1 MTKTYK
7 YTPIMGYP
15 QKTDVYTSTGQKVR
29 KGMNK
34 EDTYKTVINEEISKA
49 DKKIEELLTQL
60 KETKETI
67 MAEIEALQAKSVYYA
82 DLLDKIEAM
91 QQDEPEEEPKKEPE
105 EGKYHLKCQCCGK
118 DFRAKSGAVRIC
130 NECKAAGL
138 KPPSKESMRKEMIR
152 EENKADK
159 AEQGKN
165 DIKSVA
171 AEIMAMG

>member
-1 MTKTYK
+1 
-7 YTPIMGYP
+7 
-15 QKTDVYTSTGQKVR
+15 
-29 KGMNK
+29 MNK
-34 EDTYKTVINEEISKA
+34 EETYKVVINEEISKA

-91 QQDEPEEEPKKEPE
+91 QQDEPEEEKPEKVEE

-138 KPPSKESMRKEMIR
+138 KPPSKDSMRKEMIR

-159 AEQGKN
+159 VKQGEN

>member
-1 MTKTYK
+1 MSIGETLEISIH
-7 YTPIMGYP
+7 IMLAM
-15 QKTDVYTSTGQKVR
+15 STRQKVR
-29 KGMNK
+29 TDMNK
-34 EDTYKTVINEEISKA
+34 EETYKVVINDEISKA

-60 KETKETI
+60 KETKDTI

-82 DLLDKIEAM
+82 DLLEKIEKV
-91 QQDEPEEEPKKEPE
+91 QQDEPEEEKPKKKVE

-138 KPPSKESMRKEMIR
+138 KPPSKDSMRKEMIR

-159 AEQGKN
+159 ANQGKN

>member
-1 MTKTYK
+1 MKEETYK
-7 YTPIMGYP
+7 
-15 QKTDVYTSTGQKVR
+15 V
-29 KGMNK
+29 
-34 EDTYKTVINEEISKA
+34 VINEEISKA
-49 DKKIEELLTQL
+49 DRKIEELLTQL

-138 KPPSKESMRKEMIR
+138 KPPSKEAIRKERIR

-159 AEQGKN
+159 AEAKRKE
-165 DIKSVA
+165 DTERVRKALEA
-171 AEIMAMG
+171 AKEKARKHKEEIMKQQVRDAAKAIVEAGR

>member
-1 MTKTYK
+1 
-7 YTPIMGYP
+7 
-15 QKTDVYTSTGQKVR
+15 
-29 KGMNK
+29 MNK
-34 EDTYKTVINEEISKA
+34 EETYKVVINEEISKA
-49 DKKIEELLTQL
+49 DRKIEELLTQL

-67 MAEIEALQAKSVYYA
+67 MTEIEALQAKSVYYA
-82 DLLDKIEAM
+82 DLLEKIEAV
-91 QQDEPEEEPKKEPE
+91 QQDEPEEEKPEKVEE

-138 KPPSKESMRKEMIR
+138 KPPSKDSMRKEMIR

-159 AEQGKN
+159 AKQGKN
-165 DIKSVA
+165 DIKPVA